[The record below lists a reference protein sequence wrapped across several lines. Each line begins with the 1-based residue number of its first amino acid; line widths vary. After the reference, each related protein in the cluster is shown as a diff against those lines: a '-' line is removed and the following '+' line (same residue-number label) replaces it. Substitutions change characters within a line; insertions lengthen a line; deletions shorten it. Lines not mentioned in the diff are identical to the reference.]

1 MPHPAVAEAE
11 AEAEAGQRKPRILV
25 AGGGVGGLVLTLVAK
40 RRGFEV
46 QVFEKH
52 LSAIRGEG
60 RETRSPCS
68 TPSTPTSPARSPP
81 PDASWA
87 IASTASPTA
96 SPANRYVEFHY
107 KKNCLRAIGSN
118 TVLLN
123 KADVVVDFREYSNK
137 V

>member
-1 MPHPAVAEAE
+1 M
-11 AEAEAGQRKPRILV
+11 PRILV

-46 QVFEKH
+46 QMFEKH

-81 PDASWA
+81 PAYASWAIASTASPARLPPPAYASWA

-96 SPANRYVEFHY
+96 SPANKFHCRKY
-107 KKNCLRAIGSN
+107 CLRAMGSN

-123 KADVVVDFREYSNK
+123 KANVVIDFREYSNAST
-137 V
+137 

>member
-1 MPHPAVAEAE
+1 M
-11 AEAEAGQRKPRILV
+11 PRILV

-46 QVFEKH
+46 QMFEKH

-68 TPSTPTSPARSPP
+68 TPSTPTLPP
-81 PDASWA
+81 PAYASWA

-96 SPANRYVEFHY
+96 SPANKFHCRKY
-107 KKNCLRAIGSN
+107 CLRAMGSN

-123 KADVVVDFREYSNK
+123 KANVVIDFREYSNAST
-137 V
+137 

>member
-1 MPHPAVAEAE
+1 MPHPAV
-11 AEAEAGQRKPRILV
+11 AEAGQRKPRISV

-46 QVFEKH
+46 QMFEKH

-60 RETRSPCS
+60 HETRSPCS

-81 PDASWA
+81 PTYASWA

-96 SPANRYVEFHY
+96 SPATKFHRRKY
-107 KKNCLRAIGSN
+107 CLRAMGSN

-123 KADVVVDFREYSNK
+123 KANVVIDFREYSNATT
-137 V
+137 